1 MATWQCGNVATS
13 DDRSFRLQVVELIS
27 KLAIDIGVRL
37 RQRRQLSDDVIDA
50 ADDVTVQLKQLQV
63 ESVTSSAHVAVI
75 HFPAVKKVKLLKSS
89 GCC

>member
-1 MATWQCGNVATS
+1 MWQCGNVATS

-63 ESVTSSAHVAVI
+63 EIGGLIGRFLRPRGSHSFSRREKGQIA
-75 HFPAVKKVKLLKSS
+75 
-89 GCC
+89 